1 MCQIVWS
8 VWLVCFLGVLWQL
21 SAPKPLASGV
31 SPERR
36 GSREER
42 DANLAIEVGP
52 MVTSNGGV

>member
-21 SAPKPLASGV
+21 SAPKPLASGD

-36 GSREER
+36 GHNEQWGLR
-42 DANLAIEVGP
+42 
-52 MVTSNGGV
+52 